1 MATQDADGLTRTSDT
16 VGAEKTEGNFKPLPM
31 VNSVQATKAGRGSCS
46 SSGVPA
52 NLSSNVTSPAAGAKP
67 AASGGGVGCKEGG
80 AAGVATQDADGL
92 TRTSDTVGAEKTEGN
107 FKPLPKVNSV
117 QATKAV
123 RCALRSA
130 TDLHYVPPA
139 DIRALRSVLDSQ
151 SGPSL

>member
-1 MATQDADGLTRTSDT
+1 M
-16 VGAEKTEGNFKPLPM
+16 
-31 VNSVQATKAGRGSCS
+31 
-46 SSGVPA
+46 
-52 NLSSNVTSPAAGAKP
+52 
-67 AASGGGVGCKEGG
+67 
-80 AAGVATQDADGL
+80 ATQDADGL